1 MSTNNHHINKLQQFL
16 EQDQDIELAI
26 LFGSMATG
34 KQSIKSDVDLAIK
47 KVKPLT
53 LQQKK
58 HLVEQ
63 IAHIT
68 GRAVDL
74 IDLSTVGE
82 PLLGQ
87 IIKHGKRLIGSDTTY
102 AELILQ
108 HVYAQTDFVPYIE
121 RTLKER
127 RQKWIN
133 S

>member
-1 MSTNNHHINKLQQFL
+1 LQQLL

-58 HLVEQ
+58 HFVEQ

-87 IIKHGKRLIGSDTTY
+87 IIKHGKRLTGSDTTY